1 MEVVAMSET
10 TRPGGAYE
18 LAGKMV
24 ARIGFGAMQLH
35 GPGGREAPSPAVAET
50 VLREAV
56 AAGANHIDT
65 AEFYGDGEVNRL
77 IRAALA
83 PYPDDLVIAAKLGAA
98 EPPAGGLVPAQKP
111 AELRAAVEDN
121 LRSLGAETLDL
132 VYLRRVDAPPGI
144 VATGDQ
150 IVDLDD
156 QLAELAALR
165 DEGKLRSIGLSAVTA
180 AQLEQALPV
189 GIAAVQNLYG
199 LLDRAAEPLLELC
212 AAGGVAWVPFFPLGS
227 SFDGR
232 RRVVDE
238 PLVKEIAAELD
249 ATAAQVGLAWLLA
262 HSPDVL
268 LIPGTASPD
277 HLGENLAA
285 GSLEIPAEAMTR
297 LDALV

>member
-1 MEVVAMSET
+1 MEVVEMSET
-10 TRPGGAYE
+10 TRPGGAYA
-18 LAGKMV
+18 LAGKTV

-35 GPGGREAPSPAVAET
+35 GPGGREAPTQAVAEA
-50 VLREAV
+50 VLREAL

-65 AEFYGDGEVNRL
+65 AEFYGGGEVNRL

-83 PYPDDLVIAAKLGAA
+83 PYPEDLVIATKLGAA
-98 EPPAGGLVPAQKP
+98 ERAEGGLVPAQKP
-111 AELRAAVEDN
+111 DELRAAVEDN
-121 LRSLGAETLDL
+121 LRRLGTETLDL

-144 VATGDQ
+144 VAEGDQ

-156 QLAELAALR
+156 QLAELSALR
-165 DEGKLRSIGLSAVTA
+165 DEGKLRAIGLSAVTA
-180 AQLEQALPV
+180 AQVKQALPL

-199 LLDRAAEPLLELC
+199 LLDREAEPLLELC
-212 AAGGVAWVPFFPLGS
+212 AANGIAWVPFFPLGS

-238 PLVKEIAAELD
+238 PLIQEIAAELG
-249 ATAAQVGLAWLLA
+249 ATPAQVGLAWLLA

-268 LIPGTASPD
+268 LIPGTTSPE
-277 HLGENLAA
+277 HLRENLAA
-285 GSLEIPAEAMTR
+285 GSLELPAEAMTR